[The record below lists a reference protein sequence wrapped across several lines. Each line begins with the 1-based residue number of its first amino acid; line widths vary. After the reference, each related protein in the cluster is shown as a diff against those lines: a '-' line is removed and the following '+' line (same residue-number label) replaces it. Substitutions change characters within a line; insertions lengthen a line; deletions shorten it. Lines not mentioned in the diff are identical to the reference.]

1 MNKEEKIIESSNE
14 KKLNIAATKI
24 QSTYRGYKTRS
35 QIKKNKIYDNTES
48 NENLKINN
56 KKYSD
61 NLSNNKSIDNMHKI
75 NQDQAAIKIQ
85 STFRGYKTRK
95 QLVSNKTKKFS

>member
-1 MNKEEKIIESSNE
+1 MNDDKKNESSDE
-14 KKLNIAATKI
+14 EKLNIAATKI

-35 QIKKNKIYDNTES
+35 QIKNNKINTNTKL
-48 NENLKINN
+48 NENSSLYN
-56 KKYSD
+56 KKYEFASK
-61 NLSNNKSIDNMHKI
+61 KSKEKKI

-95 QLVSNKTKKFS
+95 QLDLIKTKKLS